1 MAKRRSPPRA
11 KLKAHRTSPPGL
23 RPPPLPAQPMK
34 LISEFIHSTGRGGE
48 AKNYG
53 IHQVEAAGRERGR
66 HKVGQSARWAY
77 NCGDENDS
85 RRGRRSQDR
94 ATRARLP
101 RTRRVHSAHGGRR
114 QIRRG
119 PCALGPSGP
128 DRARPGPARNG
139 RLRRDPRGAQGL
151 ERAHHHAHR
160 AGRGDGQARRP
171 RAGRGRLRRQTVQPQ
186 RTRRPRSRG
195 AAPHGERRR
204 DRDHPRRRPD
214 ARPAADARD
223 AERPPPG
230 PRSSAPPA

>member
-1 MAKRRSPPRA
+1 MNWKNVFRVLAALSLIAGVAAGGGAGERTESSRNGTGKRMAKRRSPPRA

-101 RTRRVHSAHGGRR
+101 RTRRVHSAHGG
-114 QIRRG
+114 G
-119 PCALGPSGP
+119 
-128 DRARPGPARNG
+128 RPK
-139 RLRRDPRGAQGL
+139 
-151 ERAHHHAHR
+151 
-160 AGRGDGQARRP
+160 
-171 RAGRGRLRRQTVQPQ
+171 
-186 RTRRPRSRG
+186 
-195 AAPHGERRR
+195 
-204 DRDHPRRRPD
+204 
-214 ARPAADARD
+214 
-223 AERPPPG
+223 PPG
-230 PRSSAPPA
+230 PCR